1 MRKLLENKVAIVT
14 GAGAGIGKATT
25 KLFTI
30 EGAVV
35 YALDIKG
42 MQWVTEE
49 GYDAN
54 QIVPVELDICD
65 FATVKEVVMAAKKA
79 YGHIDVLANIAGLIS
94 YELMPMIDYEKFRK
108 MLDVNVVALI
118 HLMSLVSR
126 IMAREQS
133 GSIINMASMVG
144 EKGSKGQLSYAATKG
159 AVIAATKSAAKELA
173 ESPLTRITGGISKLA
188 FKGNVENLAK
198 ETINQIEIYG
208 GGSDVLTGDIESFS
222 VSTGLA
228 YIRIN
233 YANLSGNIETL
244 GVCTGLTNIGLEG
257 SLQVV
262 GTVEGLLDAMF
273 TNGRRSGQVTV
284 NVKGTSATY
293 NGNVPTSDLVATFT
307 NSGWTI
313 A

>member
-1 MRKLLENKVAIVT
+1 MNTLMFKLPDSVTDDALLRLGEIKFHVTCTDSSVAKINMMRNAITSSGGARIIGGGYFTNESVTENLGKTIAYGDGLLSLDFYLKGTEFDLYISDKYTMYLLTTVVPATSTAWDFIVVD
-14 GAGAGIGKATT
+14 GSFDSMT
-25 KLFTI
+25 KLQQLNLYR
-30 EGAVV
+30 GGG
-35 YALDIKG
+35 LS
-42 MQWVTEE
+42 
-49 GYDAN
+49 
-54 QIVPVELDICD
+54 
-65 FATVKEVVMAAKKA
+65 
-79 YGHIDVLANIAGLIS
+79 IDL
-94 YELMPMIDYEKFRK
+94 
-108 MLDVNVVALI
+108 
-118 HLMSLVSR
+118 
-126 IMAREQS
+126 
-133 GSIINMASMVG
+133 
-144 EKGSKGQLSYAATKG
+144 
-159 AVIAATKSAAKELA
+159 KELA
-173 ESPLTRITGGISKLA
+173 ESPLTRITGGILNLA

-208 GGSDVLTGDIESFS
+208 GSSDVLTGDIESFS

-244 GVCTGLTNIGLEG
+244 GVCTGLTYIGLEG